1 MTPQLGQ
8 LITIVFRNGMQIQG
22 EVLHWSETKSS
33 IKSTT
38 GAAIIVIQK
47 TAEDILYYKFSNA
60 KTDFEKLKDKPI
72 KNDDDIKLLATLKS
86 ELNELEREEIRERL
100 NVHEPSAIPT
110 RQLGNSY
117 GNIIPTIRSTEQH
130 TTEKVSREASP
141 ASSELQNL
149 FSKKH

>member
-141 ASSELQNL
+141 AGSELQNL